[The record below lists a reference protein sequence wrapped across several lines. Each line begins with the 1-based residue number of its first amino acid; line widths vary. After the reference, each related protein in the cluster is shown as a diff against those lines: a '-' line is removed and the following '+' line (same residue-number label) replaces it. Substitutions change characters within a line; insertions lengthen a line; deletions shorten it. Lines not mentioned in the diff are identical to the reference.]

1 MEQTL
6 VIRKI
11 KEVAYDT
18 AIKLFDYNKVL
29 EAAKNGNSYIEI
41 EGKKINRFDELSL
54 SEGIPS
60 LCILYGELNE
70 QYPEDGWDIKGHE
83 YIKKIGQLLE
93 ENPHS
98 MLSMFSG
105 MSGIG
110 LAAVCLSKNGTR
122 YIQFINTINEIIKEG
137 LEEHLNYL
145 KSKFSVDV
153 YDYDAISGISGVLNY
168 CMLFKDEMNKEINL
182 ILQYIVELCEDKE
195 IMGMMLP
202 GWYIKAENQ
211 FSKQERKIYK
221 EGCFNLGLSHGVPSL
236 LVNLCNAEKLNI
248 RVKGQ
253 YEMIDKISKFLF
265 DFKVDGEEGYGWDYS
280 ISLNDYKNRIRNSQN
295 ARDAWCYG
303 TPGVAYSLFLA
314 GQILNNKEYMNYA
327 IEAMKIAGRRLK
339 GAVSPT
345 FCHGYSGIAYI
356 SNKFYELTNI
366 NEFKN
371 IAVELSD
378 KIISLYNEENIFNF
392 VDIVYENGKT
402 RCCDST
408 GLLEGAAGIILT
420 LLAIEK
426 GRKTPWDTAFS
437 LGDYKQRI

>member
-6 VIRKI
+6 AITKI
-11 KEVAYDT
+11 KEIAYDI
-18 AIKLFDYNKVL
+18 AIKLYDYNKVL
-29 EAAKNGNSYIEI
+29 EAARDGNNYIEI
-41 EGKKINRFDELSL
+41 DGKKMNRFDELSL
-54 SEGIPS
+54 SDGIPS

-70 QYPEDGWDIKGHE
+70 QYPEDGWDIKAHE

-98 MLSMFSG
+98 ILSMFSG
-105 MSGIG
+105 VSGIG

-122 YIQFINTINEIIKEG
+122 YRKFINTINEIIKEC

-145 KSKFSVDV
+145 KSKSSLDM

-182 ILQYIVELCEDKE
+182 ILEYIIELCEDKD
-195 IMGMMLP
+195 IMGIKLP
-202 GWYIKAENQ
+202 GWYIKTEEQ
-211 FSKQERKIYK
+211 LTEK
-221 EGCFNLGLSHGVPSL
+221 EKSTLTDGCFNLGLSHGVPSL

-253 YEMIDKISKFLF
+253 YEMIEKISKFLF
-265 DFKVDGEEGYGWDYS
+265 NYGIDEKEGYGWDYT
-280 ISLNDYKNRIRNSQN
+280 ISLNDYKKGIRNSEIG
-295 ARDAWCYG
+295 RDAWCYG

-314 GQILNNKEYMNYA
+314 GETLNNKEYMNYA
-327 IEAMKIAGRRLK
+327 IESMKIAGRRLK
-339 GAVSPT
+339 GAMSPT

-356 SNKFYELTNI
+356 SNKFYKLTNI
-366 NEFKN
+366 DEFKD
-371 IAVELSD
+371 IALELSD
-378 KIISLYNEENIFNF
+378 KILSLHDKENTFNF
-392 VDIVYENGKT
+392 VDIVSENGET
-402 RCCDST
+402 RYCDSI
-408 GLLEGAAGIILT
+408 GILEGAVGIILT
-420 LLAIEK
+420 LLSIEN